1 MTAPLSPTR
10 SQIAVFEKKAGD
22 YMRPHGAI
30 LSARAT
36 LAEAVRIL
44 DSERGSSVL
53 IADESGRLLGILTE
67 HDIARRVAFKLAPQ
81 TLLGEAMTSPVKSAR
96 QDEFLY
102 RAIGRM
108 RQEGMRHLP
117 VVDGE
122 NRPVGMLD
130 LHHAIAAAAAR
141 MIHQIDRLSRD
152 SSDEGLQAIK
162 QAQVEL
168 AQDLVD
174 DNLPAPEIQALVTTI
189 NRDLHVRAI
198 ENAMTAL
205 RAEGWGAPPVAFT
218 VLLMGSGGRGE
229 NFLHPDQDN
238 GFILAD
244 YDDADHQRI
253 DAWFVALAERFTRG
267 LDRIGFPLC
276 KGGVMATNPLW
287 RKTASQWRE
296 QISLWGEKRSP
307 VAVLFA
313 DIFLDFMPI
322 YGAEA
327 PAAALRGHVM
337 AVLKR
342 YPALIGALAQHE
354 MGHHVAV
361 GFFGGLRVDS
371 DSRHPGRIDL
381 KLRGTLPL
389 VGALRLY
396 ALREQILATSTLAR
410 LAAVSATGVI
420 SVDDANELRDAFVT
434 ITGILLRQQLHDR
447 AAGLEVGNF
456 VDPEILT
463 RLERERLVDG
473 LKAIDRLRKR
483 ARADFTGAFW

>member
-1 MTAPLSPTR
+1 
-10 SQIAVFEKKAGD
+10 
-22 YMRPHGAI
+22 
-30 LSARAT
+30 
-36 LAEAVRIL
+36 
-44 DSERGSSVL
+44 
-53 IADESGRLLGILTE
+53 
-67 HDIARRVAFKLAPQ
+67 
-81 TLLGEAMTSPVKSAR
+81 
-96 QDEFLY
+96 
-102 RAIGRM
+102 
-108 RQEGMRHLP
+108 
-117 VVDGE
+117 
-122 NRPVGMLD
+122 
-130 LHHAIAAAAAR
+130 
-141 MIHQIDRLSRD
+141 
-152 SSDEGLQAIK
+152 
-162 QAQVEL
+162 
-168 AQDLVD
+168 
-174 DNLPAPEIQALVTTI
+174 
-189 NRDLHVRAI
+189 
-198 ENAMTAL
+198 
-205 RAEGWGAPPVAFT
+205 
-218 VLLMGSGGRGE
+218 
-229 NFLHPDQDN
+229 
-238 GFILAD
+238 
-244 YDDADHQRI
+244 
-253 DAWFVALAERFTRG
+253 
-267 LDRIGFPLC
+267 
-276 KGGVMATNPLW
+276 MATNPLW